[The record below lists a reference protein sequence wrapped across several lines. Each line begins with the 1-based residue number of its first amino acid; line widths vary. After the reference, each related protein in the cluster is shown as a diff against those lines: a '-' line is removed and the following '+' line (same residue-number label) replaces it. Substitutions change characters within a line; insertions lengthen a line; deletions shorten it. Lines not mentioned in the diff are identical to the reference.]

1 MTAASNRTWRLR
13 RLTHPLC
20 IVRLDAEAPVPSWA
34 WDGAELVSVTRTPDE
49 LSIVC
54 PEHLAEDAE
63 DVAGPYVGYVVDERL
78 DFMLTG
84 VLAGLLEPL
93 SDAGISILAL
103 STYETD
109 WILVPADQAEAAS
122 SAWRR
127 RGHVVV

>member
-1 MTAASNRTWRLR
+1 MTPSTRTWRLR
-13 RLTHPLC
+13 QLTQHLC
-20 IVRLDAEAPVPSWA
+20 IVRLDPDAPVPTWA
-34 WDGAELVSVTRTPDE
+34 WDGSELVSVTRTHDE

-54 PEHLAEDAE
+54 PEEFAEEAH

-93 SDAGISILAL
+93 DEAGISVLAL

-109 WILVPADQAEAAS
+109 WILVPADKAESAIA
-122 SAWRR
+122 AWRR
-127 RGHVVV
+127 RGHTVV

>member
-1 MTAASNRTWRLR
+1 VTSHTRPWRLR
-13 RLTHPLC
+13 QLTQPLC
-20 IVRLDAEAPVPSWA
+20 IVRLDPEAPEPDWA

-54 PEHLAEDAE
+54 PEELAHDAE
-63 DVAGPYVGYVVDERL
+63 DVAGPYVCYVVDERL

-93 SDAGISILAL
+93 ADDGISNLVL

-109 WILVPADQAEAAS
+109 WILVPADQAGSAAA
-122 SAWRR
+122 AWRR
-127 RGHVVV
+127 RGHTVV